1 MEAKKCDRCGKFYA
15 PENKKAT
22 INGSIPAFMQLVNNY
37 GWSINQYDLCDDC
50 VKDLQQWLKN
60 KKVEE

>member
-1 MEAKKCDRCGKFYA
+1 MEAKKCDRCGNFYILMD
-15 PENKKAT
+15 KKAK
-22 INGSIPAFMQLVNNY
+22 IDGNILKYIKLVNNLEFTIK
-37 GWSINQYDLCDDC
+37 SYDLCDDC